1 METIS
6 IALACTVVGA
16 LISYATFQRNRGH
29 DIRADTR
36 EEAQT
41 RAKLDYIATAV
52 DEIRL
57 DNKARDREVTEL
69 KERVIRNE
77 ETELENIETNLD
89 QDVRLTMLE
98 LGVM

>member
-6 IALACTVVGA
+6 IALICSIIGA
-16 LISYATFQRNRGH
+16 GISYFTFQRNRTN

-36 EEAQT
+36 EEADT

-57 DNKARDREVTEL
+57 DNKARDREITEMRE
-69 KERVIRNE
+69 KVIRNE
-77 ETELENIETNLD
+77 ESVKSAHKRIDGLEEE
-89 QDVRLTMLE
+89 R
-98 LGVM
+98 GVC

>member
-6 IALACTVVGA
+6 IALACTVIGA
-16 LISYATFQRNRGH
+16 VISYATFQRNRGN

-36 EEAQT
+36 EEADT

-57 DNKARDREVTEL
+57 DNKARDREITEMRE
-69 KERVIRNE
+69 KVIRIE
-77 ETELENIETNLD
+77 ESVKSAHKRIDGLEE
-89 QDVRLTMLE
+89 
-98 LGVM
+98 GAC

>member
-6 IALACTVVGA
+6 IALACTVIGA
-16 LISYATFQRNRGH
+16 AISYFTFQRNRTN

-36 EEAQT
+36 DEAVT

-77 ETELENIETNLD
+77 ESVKSANKRIDVLEEE
-89 QDVRLTMLE
+89 R
-98 LGVM
+98 GAC

>member
-6 IALACTVVGA
+6 IALACTIIGA
-16 LISYATFQRNRGH
+16 IISYATFQRNKGH

-36 EEAQT
+36 EEAVT

-77 ETELENIETNLD
+77 ESVKSAHKRIDGLEEE
-89 QDVRLTMLE
+89 R
-98 LGVM
+98 GVCQV

>member
-6 IALACTVVGA
+6 IALACTVIGA
-16 LISYATFQRNRGH
+16 VISYATFQRNKGN
-29 DIRADTR
+29 DIRANTR
-36 EEAQT
+36 EEAET

-77 ETELENIETNLD
+77 ESTKSAHKRIDEME
-89 QDVRLTMLE
+89 R
-98 LGVM
+98 GVC